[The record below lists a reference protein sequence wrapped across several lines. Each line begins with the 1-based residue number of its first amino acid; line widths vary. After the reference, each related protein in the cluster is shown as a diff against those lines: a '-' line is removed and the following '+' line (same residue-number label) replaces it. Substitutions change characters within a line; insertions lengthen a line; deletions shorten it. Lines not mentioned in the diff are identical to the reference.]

1 MYPCHPSVFMRIP
14 GEQKYLMTGTMVPPL
29 LSGILTTT
37 SFLYVAEMD
46 LLTERLRKRDAN
58 GMPVCTLCLKAPT
71 NDIPLKSAGA
81 AELLG
86 IVVQNAR

>member
-1 MYPCHPSVFMRIP
+1 
-14 GEQKYLMTGTMVPPL
+14 
-29 LSGILTTT
+29 
-37 SFLYVAEMD
+37 MD